1 MRLQKLQVSL
11 FAIFAAFVAP
21 AFATCVDLPIRDVR
35 VIGELRLGLCD
46 SFLQFHR
53 VPKDSQGSSPILTDQ
68 PIKLERSSTSDT
80 LSTLQV
86 IKQSV
91 ALDKSGLVKNFS
103 AADRGN
109 VSYQLRLRGNGD
121 LKAQIKVAFE

>member
-1 MRLQKLQVSL
+1 MRFANLQASL
-11 FAIFAAFVAP
+11 LAISAAFASQ
-21 AFATCVDLPIRDVR
+21 AFATCVDLPTREVR

-46 SFLQFHR
+46 SSFQFHR
-53 VPKDSQGSSPILTDQ
+53 VFPDSHGSLPVVAEQ
-68 PIKLERSSTSDT
+68 PIKLERSTSDT
-80 LSTLQV
+80 LSALQV
-86 IKQSV
+86 VKQSV
-91 ALDKSGLVKNFS
+91 TLDKSGLVKNFS

>member
-1 MRLQKLQVSL
+1 MRSPKLQVSL
-11 FAIFAAFVAP
+11 CAILAACAAP
-21 AFATCVDLPIRDVR
+21 AYATCVDLPISEVR

-53 VPKDSQGSSPILTDQ
+53 VPADSQVSLPVVIDQ
-68 PIKLERSSTSDT
+68 PIKLDRSTTDT
-80 LSTLQV
+80 LSTLQA

-103 AADRGN
+103 ATDRGN

-121 LKAQIKVAFE
+121 LKVQIKVAFD